1 MGLIS
6 RVSSRTYR
14 LLSEKC
20 QHMDSLNKPS
30 HLKTL
35 NKTPFIQLAGHI
47 TFSEKQIPCIIPNH
61 EKDNQTIFK
70 LIQPP
75 PKGQIEFIFYRH
87 KHIYMSRFENFER
100 ELKIDKHVN
109 IESSYPNVQC
119 HFSDSGLS
127 DWSTQNRTNVSFSQS
142 DHHSQSISY
151 QITVESSI
159 ESSIQKTSRKVSSS
173 TNSYRQQYCRFDD
186 LKNISPDSLKKFLF
200 DFTPTFYGIHSINGY
215 DYLELENLYASFPNP
230 CLADVKIG
238 KQTFDPTADE
248 AKRKRRMAKWPPLQT
263 LGYQFLGIQRG
274 LDGKH
279 LDRSWCRSLKLEE
292 IFTAFSRFL
301 PEPNIEQKQNQIEL
315 IHKIKNGFTRSINE
329 ITHWTENQTAIQL
342 YATSLYLCYCN
353 STGRTKIKLI
363 DFAHIFFEEGR
374 RDENFIDGI
383 KNFTRD
389 LNLACDRLV
398 DGLK

>member
-1 MGLIS
+1 
-6 RVSSRTYR
+6 
-14 LLSEKC
+14 
-20 QHMDSLNKPS
+20 
-30 HLKTL
+30 
-35 NKTPFIQLAGHI
+35 
-47 TFSEKQIPCIIPNH
+47 
-61 EKDNQTIFK
+61 
-70 LIQPP
+70 
-75 PKGQIEFIFYRH
+75 
-87 KHIYMSRFENFER
+87 MSRFER
-100 ELKIDKHVN
+100 ELDLKVDAKHIN

-119 HFSDSGLS
+119 NFSDSGLS
-127 DWSTQNRTNVSFSQS
+127 DWSTQNSTNVSFSQS
-142 DHHSQSISY
+142 DHHSHTNSHQV
-151 QITVESSI
+151 TAESSI
-159 ESSIQKTSRKVSSS
+159 LQNSQKTSRKPSS

-186 LKNISPDSLKKFLF
+186 LKTKHINPDSLKKFLF

-274 LDGKH
+274 SDGKH

-292 IFTAFSRFL
+292 IFVAFSRFL
-301 PEPNIEQKQNQIEL
+301 PEPSQQQNQIEL
-315 IHKIKNGFTRSINE
+315 IHKIKNGFTQSIEE
-329 ITHWTENQTAIQL
+329 ITNWTENQTAIQL
-342 YATSLYLCYCN
+342 YATSLFLCYCN